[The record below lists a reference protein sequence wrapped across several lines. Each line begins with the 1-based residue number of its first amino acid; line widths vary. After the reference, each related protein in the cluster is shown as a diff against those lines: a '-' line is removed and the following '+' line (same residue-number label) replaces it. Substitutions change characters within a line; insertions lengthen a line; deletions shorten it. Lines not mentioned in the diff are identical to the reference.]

1 MKARF
6 PCKWPL
12 GLDVLYAQYNAIAD
26 NGLLA
31 FQQPYLDDLGP
42 NLEIRILGSVG
53 YTTLDPQNVEAIMS
67 SRFEGTLY
75 TPIAEDDQVPVLIL
89 QTTVSA
95 QDAAQCFPLLAKA
108 FSHKMEDHGSI
119 LASSCVDHFSKHII
133 KISEDS
139 QNLLRSSWPVSSPR
153 VPAP

>member
-26 NGLLA
+26 NHLLA

-42 NLEIRILGSVG
+42 NLEIQILGSVG
-53 YTTLDPQNVEAIMS
+53 YTTLDPQNVEAILS

-75 TPIAEDDQVPVLIL
+75 TRIAEDD
-89 QTTVSA
+89 
-95 QDAAQCFPLLAKA
+95 
-108 FSHKMEDHGSI
+108 
-119 LASSCVDHFSKHII
+119 
-133 KISEDS
+133 
-139 QNLLRSSWPVSSPR
+139 
-153 VPAP
+153 